1 MELRRK
7 LNINVGDSLEVFVD
21 NDNILLKK
29 CMEGDI
35 FTGST
40 EDLIDYQG
48 KKISKQTIKELA
60 KLLN

>member
-1 MELRRK
+1 M
-7 LNINVGDSLEVFVD
+7 LEVFVD